1 MQQTFLVELGTEE
14 LPPKSL
20 RLFAE
25 SFAANFIEQLNQHH
39 LEHGQVVWYAS
50 PRRLALK
57 VLNLNDTQPDTE
69 IVKRGPAVAQA
80 FDADGKPTKAAEGWA
95 RGCGITVEQAQRIA
109 TDKGEWLSYTL
120 KQKGKPVVELLSVMV
135 ETALAKLPIPKP
147 MRWAAKRTQFIRPTH
162 TLTMLYGDQ
171 LVPGTI
177 LDVTSDR
184 IIHGHR
190 FMGQQQIT
198 ITHADQYPQILEEK
212 GNVIADYDKRKT
224 IIREQAELAAK
235 ALNGRA
241 DLSDSLLEEVTSL
254 VEWPVVLTAKF
265 EEKFLD
271 VPAEALVYTMKG
283 DQKYFPVYDHQNKL
297 LPNFIFVT
305 NIESKDPSV
314 IISGNEKVVRPRL
327 ADAEFFYRTDL
338 KQPLAARLPSLDTIL
353 FQQQLGTIGDKSKRI
368 EHLAGYIADKIGAN
382 AIDAKRAGLLSKCDL
397 LTNLV
402 FEFPETQGVTGM
414 YLALHDNENLVVATA
429 INEQYMPRFA
439 GDQLPSSLEAAAVAI
454 ADKIDTLVGIFGI
467 GQHPKGD
474 KDPFALRRAAIGVL
488 RIIVEKQL
496 PLDLVELAQE
506 AVKLYAD
513 KLTHQQVM
521 TDVVNFMQGR
531 FRAWYQERNYAIDT
545 IQAVLARNPTRP
557 IDFDARV
564 KAVTHFRTLD
574 AASALAAANKRVSNI
589 LAKADIT
596 IPDTVNHDL
605 LQDNAEQQ
613 LAKTLMNL
621 TDKLAPYF
629 TQGNYQQALIE
640 LATLREP
647 IDKFFDDVKVMDDD
661 PQIKLN
667 RLALL
672 AQLQGLFLK
681 VADIS
686 LLQS

>member
-120 KQKGKPVVELLSVMV
+120 KQKGKPVVELLSAMV

-198 ITHADQYPQILEEK
+198 ISHADQYPQILEEK

-414 YLALHDNENLVVATA
+414 YLALHDNENSVVATA

-439 GDQLPSSLEAAAVAI
+439 GDQLPRSLEAAAVAI

-513 KLTHQQVM
+513 RLTHQQVM

-596 IPDTVNHDL
+596 IPGTVNHDL
-605 LQDNAEQQ
+605 LQDNAELQ